1 MLHHTHDTI
10 GQLPPESQLVSEVR
24 LTIASII
31 VVDENGPK
39 PEPVRSTTCR
49 LEGSAGSVLFG
60 NIEMFEFNAD
70 RAGTTYENADET
82 DAVERRWPTE
92 TKIVY
97 PGQRSDCVKMKTKQ
111 EENHK

>member
-1 MLHHTHDTI
+1 M
-10 GQLPPESQLVSEVR
+10 SEVR

-82 DAVERRWPTE
+82 NEVLRSWPTE

-97 PGQRSDCVKMKTKQ
+97 PGQRSDC
-111 EENHK
+111 

>member
-1 MLHHTHDTI
+1 
-10 GQLPPESQLVSEVR
+10 
-24 LTIASII
+24 
-31 VVDENGPK
+31 
-39 PEPVRSTTCR
+39 
-49 LEGSAGSVLFG
+49 
-60 NIEMFEFNAD
+60 MFEFRAD